1 MKRLL
6 PLLLT
11 AALTIANAETKSTEV
26 PVYISTGFG
35 TIKISPKVKP
45 HVEIKH
51 RNIVKQRYDFSC
63 GSATVSTL
71 FNYYL
76 NEPLDEKEAIKGL
89 FEYGNKRN
97 IIKNRGFSMLDIK
110 KFANARGYKVLGY
123 RTDLEG
129 LVALGKPAIV
139 TIVLGNYKHYVI
151 FRGVRKGRVF
161 LADPALGN
169 TILSIKEFEK
179 IWYKNIAL
187 VIEPK
192 GKVENKLKI
201 SKEDEVMVDGEKL
214 RTILF
219 NQQIYNFTNPN
230 EF

>member
-1 MKRLL
+1 MKRFL
-6 PLLLT
+6 PILFFM
-11 AALTIANAETKSTEV
+11 ALTMANAENKNTQV

-35 TIKISPKVKP
+35 TIKIMQKVKP

-76 NEPLDEKEAIKGL
+76 NDPIDEKEAIKGL

-151 FRGVRKGRVF
+151 FRGVKKGRVF

-169 TILSIKEFEK
+169 TILSVKEFEK

-192 GKVENKLKI
+192 GKVENRLKI